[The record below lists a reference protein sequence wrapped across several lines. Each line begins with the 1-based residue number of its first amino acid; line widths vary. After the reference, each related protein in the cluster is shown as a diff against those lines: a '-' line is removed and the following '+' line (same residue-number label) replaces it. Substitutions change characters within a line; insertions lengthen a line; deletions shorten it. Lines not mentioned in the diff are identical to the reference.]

1 MRPLPKVAGVEHRFV
16 DAGDLRMHVAEAGS
30 GDPVVL
36 LHTSFA
42 HWYAWRHVMPALAE
56 RYRVISPDLRGCGW
70 TAAPPHG
77 YEKDAMADDVLRLMD
92 ALELERVRL
101 VGHGLGGLIGFLVA
115 LRAPER
121 VRQYLAIG
129 IAHPWPRLD
138 ARFVTGLWRGWYQ
151 VVVSTPVVGPLS
163 LRGGRSL
170 LDWVLAGSP
179 EIEEYRV
186 ALQEA
191 ERARATSLMYRTFLL
206 RELVP
211 LVRGRYRPLR
221 LRVPTLLL
229 LGTRDRFFG
238 PHTADGY
245 QPYADDMRV
254 ELLPGE
260 GHYPHEASPERV
272 IDQAMRFFDSGR
284 A

>member
-1 MRPLPKVAGVEHRFV
+1 MPKVAGVEHRFV
-16 DAGDLRMHVAEAGS
+16 DAGDLRMHVAETGS
-30 GDPVVL
+30 GEPVVL

-56 RYRVISPDLRGCGW
+56 RYRVIAPDLRGCGW
-70 TAAPPHG
+70 TAAPPGG
-77 YEKDAMADDVLRLMD
+77 YEKETMANDVLALME
-92 ALELERVRL
+92 ALELKRVRL

-121 VRQYLAIG
+121 LRRYLAIG

-138 ARFVTGLWRGWYQ
+138 ARFVAGLWRGWYQ
-151 VVVSTPVVGPLS
+151 VVVSTPVVGALT
-163 LRGGRSL
+163 LRRGHRL

-179 EIEEYRV
+179 DTEEYRA
-186 ALQEA
+186 ALREA

-211 LVRGRYRPLR
+211 LVRGRYRPRHLQ
-221 LRVPTLLL
+221 VPTLML
-229 LGTRDRFFG
+229 LGTRDRFFP

-245 QPYADDMRV
+245 QPYAEDARV
-254 ELLPGE
+254 ELLPDE
-260 GHYPHEASPERV
+260 GHYPHEANPEQV
-272 IDQAMRFFDSGR
+272 IHHAMRFFDSGQP
-284 A
+284 